1 MNLVLLAKALGAADE
16 FNLQPVL
23 LREAL
28 GVFSWSLSQRL
39 CPLRVVKDAN
49 VMGVEIRRHPFRI
62 TQARQGAESTGGRSR
77 KARRRSA
84 RSGARSIVVIPSG
97 SRPPRWDH
105 STRHPEP
112 VWFRLSRVRLY
123 SKGYVQ
129 DVELPAGV

>member
-62 TQARQGAESTGGRSR
+62 TQARQGALNQQ
-77 KARRRSA
+77 A
-84 RSGARSIVVIPSG
+84 VVAEKHAG
-97 SRPPRWDH
+97 DLLPPALGQ
-105 STRHPEP
+105 S
-112 VWFRLSRVRLY
+112 L
-123 SKGYVQ
+123 
-129 DVELPAGV
+129 